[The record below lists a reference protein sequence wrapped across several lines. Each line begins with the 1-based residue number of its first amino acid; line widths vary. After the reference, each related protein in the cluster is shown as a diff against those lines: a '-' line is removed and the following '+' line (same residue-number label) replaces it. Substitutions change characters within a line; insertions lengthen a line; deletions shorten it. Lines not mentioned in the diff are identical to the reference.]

1 MMNKAVFLD
10 RLDRFNVPASVVK
23 KYSMIY
29 EQGARAEELSPEE
42 IKNRLSQIA
51 FAGYIY
57 RGNRLLASNSEIEN
71 SYRRGDYN
79 LCTIPYS
86 HDADLLGLHTVR
98 NFHPAPDLE
107 QIGIVSVYTFAD
119 FPFLSLRDVV
129 AQLSEKDAER
139 AKAIAL
145 RLKDDFV
152 ETGYLNLAQAYEYQ
166 IELLA

>member
-1 MMNKAVFLD
+1 MMNKAVFME
-10 RLDRFNVPASVVK
+10 RLNRFNVPESIVR
-23 KYSMIY
+23 KYYLIY

-42 IKNRLSQIA
+42 IKNRLSRIA
-51 FAGYIY
+51 FAGYIC
-57 RGNRLLASNSEIEN
+57 RGNKLLTGNSEIEN

-79 LCTIPYS
+79 LCTIPYAYDS
-86 HDADLLGLHTVR
+86 DLLGLRTVR
-98 NFHPAPDLE
+98 NFRPAPELK
-107 QIGIVSVYTFAD
+107 QIGMVSVYTFSD
-119 FPFLSLRDVV
+119 FPFLTLRDVV

-166 IELLA
+166 IEILA

>member
-1 MMNKAVFLD
+1 ME
-10 RLDRFNVPASVVK
+10 RLNRFDVPESIVR
-23 KYSMIY
+23 KYYLIY

-42 IKNRLSQIA
+42 IKNRLSQIS

-57 RGNRLLASNSEIEN
+57 RGNKLLICNSEIEN
-71 SYRRGDYN
+71 SYYRGDYK
-79 LCTIPYS
+79 LCTIPYAY
-86 HDADLLGLHTVR
+86 DADLLGLHTVR
-98 NFHPAPDLE
+98 NFHLAPELK
-107 QIGIVSVYTFAD
+107 QIGIVSIYTFSD

-129 AQLSEKDAER
+129 AQLSEKDAAR